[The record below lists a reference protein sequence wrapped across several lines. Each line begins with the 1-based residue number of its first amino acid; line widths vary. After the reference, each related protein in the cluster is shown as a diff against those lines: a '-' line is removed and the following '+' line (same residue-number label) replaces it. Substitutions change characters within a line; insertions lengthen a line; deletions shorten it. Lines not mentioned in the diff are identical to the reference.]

1 MTDESQLSV
10 EVITVDK
17 RPQIPAEVLGEKVT
31 ESPTFREVFTLDV
44 ENVAADGSGT
54 VKATFTELELSGV
67 SLVTK
72 LLEGI
77 EDIGEVSLEGGN
89 FRMTLCQDGRVTTVT
104 GMNALADEVS
114 EKQMKA
120 MLKQAERLP
129 RQSRDEFES
138 RIAQVKDALGT
149 MAGALLGDDSTRER
163 MEGWLNIYPASPV
176 RVGDTWNKTR
186 ATYNPFAPIV
196 IADTW
201 QLKESRDGVATL
213 ERRADITPNNQ
224 APPLEILG
232 LRVRMGFT
240 GKVTGTVEVDEKTGW
255 ILLSTMTSD
264 VRYERTIERSGGG
277 QVRFQA
283 RMRGITR
290 VETSKNP
297 T

>member
-1 MTDESQLSV
+1 MADHPRNSSISRSAGRGLASALLCLVALPMCEPSREVDLKLRLQPGDSRTVTMTDESQLSV

-224 APPLEILG
+224 APL
-232 LRVRMGFT
+232 
-240 GKVTGTVEVDEKTGW
+240 W
-255 ILLSTMTSD
+255 
-264 VRYERTIERSGGG
+264 RSW
-277 QVRFQA
+277 A
-283 RMRGITR
+283 
-290 VETSKNP
+290 
-297 T
+297 